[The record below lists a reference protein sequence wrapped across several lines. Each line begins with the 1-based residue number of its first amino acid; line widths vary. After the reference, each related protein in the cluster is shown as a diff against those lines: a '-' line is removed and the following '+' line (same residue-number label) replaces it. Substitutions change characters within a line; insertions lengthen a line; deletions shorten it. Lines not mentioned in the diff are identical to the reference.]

1 MGFAS
6 KVRSGISS
14 KKFPAVVKRRK
25 GGGTTN
31 MPKKKMMMKKTS
43 AAYKKKYGKG
53 GKMKMTMK
61 YK

>member
-25 GGGTTN
+25 GGVAN
-31 MPKKKMMMKKTS
+31 MPKKKMMKKMSTT
-43 AAYKKKYGKG
+43 YKKRYG
-53 GKMKMTMK
+53 GKMNMKKGMKK